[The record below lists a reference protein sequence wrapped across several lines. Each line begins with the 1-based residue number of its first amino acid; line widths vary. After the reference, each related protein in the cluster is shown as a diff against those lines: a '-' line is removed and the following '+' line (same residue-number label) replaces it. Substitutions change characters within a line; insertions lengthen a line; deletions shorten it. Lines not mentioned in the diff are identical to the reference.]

1 MVAWDMTDK
10 DNPTPIIYCDGCGNE
25 CTEDGLELDG
35 RHYCKKCLTLYMY
48 QQQGGQTD
56 E

>member
-1 MVAWDMTDK
+1 MIAWDMTDK
-10 DNPTPIIYCDGCGNE
+10 DNPTPVVYCDGCGEE

-35 RHYCKKCLTLYMY
+35 RHYCKKCLTYYMY